1 LLSAGVLTA
10 TPLLCF
16 ANAARRLDYAT
27 VGLLQYIA
35 PTLQF
40 FIAVRIFGEPL
51 YRVQLVAFSLIWVAL
66 ALYSY
71 DALKRRK
78 RRPH

>member
-1 LLSAGVLTA
+1 
-10 TPLLCF
+10 
-16 ANAARRLDYAT
+16 
-27 VGLLQYIA
+27 
-35 PTLQF
+35 
-40 FIAVRIFGEPL
+40 VRIFGEPL